1 MILRPEYRYLRDRE
15 AYEVFH
21 LIDMLR
27 DFSMYDYNHVLTR
40 MWHVAE
46 VEEYTPY
53 IQTEKLERI
62 YGWDTQ
68 MNSNGILID
77 GTLFMETV
85 GTLHEIESGIFMRV
99 IDANSPIQLPSTPRF
114 WKGPD
119 TFQSP
124 NIDIEIRIS
133 ETFFY
138 EIITEDTSIID
149 CLTYRYKMWE

>member
-99 IDANSPIQLPSTPRF
+99 IDANMPIQLPPPPHIF
-114 WKGPD
+114 LWHGQE
-119 TFQSP
+119 TFHSP
-124 NIDIEIRIS
+124 NVDIEIRIDALC
-133 ETFFY
+133 Y
-138 EIITEDTSIID
+138 EIITENQSIID
-149 CLTYRYKMWE
+149 CITEKYTLC